1 MAAGVVALG
10 RAFNTIKGQAV
21 VGGLVIAA
29 VAASAALLVYSIT
42 ELMTLLINN
51 LSVLP
56 EFAAK
61 LIMVGGAFAYFGA
74 SVLLGASS
82 LGAAVPLL
90 VMAAPVL
97 AMIAISA
104 MAIGVGFD
112 MMGEGLMKMGSGL
125 GTVVA
130 ALGVIQSLTDED
142 GFFAVTT
149 DGSKTSMVSA
159 KGGVLTSFSSE
170 NISVDVK
177 IPEIK
182 VPAPIVHVYIDGR
195 EVRKIVRTEMA
206 KVGGG

>member
-1 MAAGVVALG
+1 
-10 RAFNTIKGQAV
+10 
-21 VGGLVIAA
+21 
-29 VAASAALLVYSIT
+29 
-42 ELMTLLINN
+42 
-51 LSVLP
+51 
-56 EFAAK
+56 
-61 LIMVGGAFAYFGA
+61 
-74 SVLLGASS
+74 
-82 LGAAVPLL
+82 
-90 VMAAPVL
+90 
-97 AMIAISA
+97 

-159 KGGVLTSFSSE
+159 KGGVLTSFTSE

-195 EVRKIVRTEMA
+195 EVRKMVRTEMA